1 MAITE
6 VWVELH
12 SEALGVRLVRADTIE
27 QVWWDAKQPEH
38 LTVAVSG
45 GQEVRQDVRAGFPAD
60 DIEEDEAADLCTT
73 LVERVAEA
81 ARHGGPRMV
90 WMTRDETTKGV
101 AWDRGPLID
110 RSAR

>member
-1 MAITE
+1 MAVTD

-27 QVWWDAKQPEH
+27 QVWWDVKQPAF
-38 LTVAVSG
+38 LTVALRSG
-45 GQEVRQDVRAGFPAD
+45 HEVRQDVRGGFPTD

-73 LVERVAEA
+73 LVERIAEA
-81 ARHGGPRMV
+81 VDMGGPRMV
-90 WMTRDETTKGV
+90 WMARDEGTKGV
-101 AWDRGPLID
+101 AWNRGPMLD